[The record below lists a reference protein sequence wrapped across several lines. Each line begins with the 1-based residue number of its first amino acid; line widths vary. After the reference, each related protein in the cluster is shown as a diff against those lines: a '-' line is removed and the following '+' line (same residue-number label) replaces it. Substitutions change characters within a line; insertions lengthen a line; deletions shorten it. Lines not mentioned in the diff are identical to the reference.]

1 MPRFKDYNY
10 DQTKM
15 LPVSFEQQIIPG
27 TFEHSLLYLI
37 EHEIDLGVCL
47 LLTYAYNFKDFVRN
61 LS

>member
-27 TFEHSLLYLI
+27 TFEYSLLYLI
-37 EHEIDLGVCL
+37 EHEIDLGVS
-47 LLTYAYNFKDFVRN
+47 TAPT
-61 LS
+61 